1 MTFGDQLIDLG
12 FQLVQSVRGSERY
25 AVRPTR
31 HLQMWVSTSADGTA
45 TFTWEFE
52 LGQYLKEQGFA
63 VSVQDELSL
72 MIFPRTDAHGPAEI
86 GWVTEQISRTET
98 TLSSVDFLAR

>member
-1 MTFGDQLIDLG
+1 VSFGEELIDLG
-12 FQLVQSVRGSERY
+12 FQLVQSTRGSERY

-31 HLQMWVSTSADGTA
+31 HLQMWVHTMPDGTA

-63 VSVQDELSL
+63 ISVQDELSL
-72 MIFPRTDAHGPAEI
+72 MIFPRADAHGPAEI
-86 GWVTEQISRTET
+86 AWVTERITATENA
-98 TLSSVDFLAR
+98 LSSVDFLAR